1 MYLDIWRCVVTHPL
15 WRAGPRSRGRWCPR
29 WRSRC
34 NRWNLEQNR
43 QIGKTVKNA
52 QRSAVT
58 WRDSDSETKRSGGN
72 KTVSHWNR
80 FHCQKETI
88 QDLCLRAW
96 PAGMMP
102 MRREQGD
109 RASSGQFG
117 STPPSACVLQT
128 RPWMISLNMPSPP
141 THTTLSGR
149 AKKNHQSPGG
159 RRRARWRKLA
169 QKSIFKGTKFKVCF
183 LLFWCCMCHHEGFY
197 LTAKFCPAKGSVL
210 VIWRPLWS
218 SSVADKNRNLQQELF
233 CNLKVSRLSEK
244 RNKIIKSSSFFNS
257 GETEKWI
264 VHLRVPCQLNWFPA
278 VLLLWKATRWF
289 DALTRQAPSAP
300 PLSSGDLWRGW
311 RTRWLQRTTGTL
323 RSVHFFFYPI
333 KSFQ

>member
-1 MYLDIWRCVVTHPL
+1 MSWLTHYDVQGRGHGVVGAHGGEADAVGGTL
-15 WRAGPRSRGRWCPR
+15 
-29 WRSRC
+29 
-34 NRWNLEQNR
+34 NKNR

-52 QRSAVT
+52 QRRDVT
-58 WRDSDSETKRSGGN
+58 QTRR
-72 KTVSHWNR
+72 
-80 FHCQKETI
+80 QKEVEEIKLWVTGI
-88 QDLCLRAW
+88 ASTAKKKPSRIFAREPDLPGWCRCEGSRGTEL
-96 PAGMMP
+96 PPDSLGP
-102 MRREQGD
+102 RR
-109 RASSGQFG
+109 RPPASSRPGRG
-117 STPPSACVLQT
+117 WSRWTCHPLRHTPPWAGE
-128 RPWMISLNMPSPP
+128 PK
-141 THTTLSGR
+141 
-149 AKKNHQSPGG
+149 KKNHQSPGG

-197 LTAKFCPAKGSVL
+197 WTAKFCPAKGSVL

-257 GETEKWI
+257 RETEKWI
-264 VHLRVPCQLNWFPA
+264 IHLRVSCQLNWFPA
-278 VLLLWKATRWF
+278 VLLLWKAIRWF

-323 RSVHFFFYPI
+323 LCVHTFFF
-333 KSFQ
+333 KSN